1 MDFWDAVGWLS
12 AAIWQGV
19 KILLDV
25 IVRFLETVVGWAHKM
40 WAKYTEK
47 IRNGW
52 KLFYVEVDA
61 SRIPPSVVPV
71 ETLKNAKKVHL
82 GVLTNPQGIPQNVDE
97 LFVPSSVDATTREH
111 IREGRGAIELVL

>member
-1 MDFWDAVGWLS
+1 LNKY
-12 AAIWQGV
+12 AA
-19 KILLDV
+19 
-25 IVRFLETVVGWAHKM
+25 
-40 WAKYTEK
+40 K

-52 KLFYVEVDA
+52 KMFYVEVDA

-97 LFVPSSVDATTREH
+97 LFVPSSVDTTTREH
-111 IREGRGAIELVL
+111 MRDGHGAIELVL